1 MSVQRTAF
9 QAYNQA
15 MHTVAKT
22 RQVVMLYDGAIRYM
36 QQAKQAI
43 EARQIEERYKLLIRV
58 SEILMGLQ
66 SALDF
71 DQGGDVARIL
81 YDFYSSLDARLTRI
95 HRNNSLEL
103 CDEVIEELKQMRGV
117 WQEIDSGRASAEA
130 ATAPTSEP
138 LSHEATTP
146 SSTQETASSVP
157 FLPSDFSA

>member
-15 MHTVAKT
+15 MHTVGKT

-43 EARQIEERYKLLIRV
+43 EAGQIEERYKLLLRV

-71 DQGGDVARIL
+71 ENGGNVARVL
-81 YDFYSSLDARLTRI
+81 YDFYSNLDARLTKI
-95 HRNNSLEL
+95 QRNNSLAL
-103 CDEVIEELKQMRGV
+103 CDEVVDELKQMRGV
-117 WQEIDSGRASAEA
+117 WNEIDEKN
-130 ATAPTSEP
+130 
-138 LSHEATTP
+138 
-146 SSTQETASSVP
+146 TASQTQAASSMP
-157 FLPSDFSA
+157 STEAPEQTSINTPPQPENFLPSDFSA